1 MDTHNHSAEHI
12 ENPDVAHE
20 TSDVSVRGI
29 LGFGIG
35 LAVGTGVVA
44 LLLFGAFSVMVQRF
58 NPPPAVNS
66 SPLTRSRP
74 VVPESRQHAVQTFP
88 EPRLQT
94 NNVEDL
100 TKFREEE
107 YRYLQ
112 SYGWVD
118 PNAGVVHI
126 PIEQAKELLL
136 KQGLPVRTPG
146 AVPPAAPPPAPAAA
160 TTGAPA
166 PTAAQAAGLAAQPA
180 ASQQPVQQK
189 PPQQKRQQPKPQK
202 PRQR

>member
-35 LAVGTGVVA
+35 LAVGTAVVA

-66 SPLTRSRP
+66 SPLTRTRP
-74 VVPESRQHAVQTFP
+74 LVPESRQYAVQAFP
-88 EPRLQT
+88 EPRLQS

-100 TKFREEE
+100 TRFREEE
-107 YRYLQ
+107 YRYLH

-118 PNAGVVHI
+118 PNSGVVHI
-126 PIEQAKELLL
+126 PIEQAKEMVLR
-136 KQGLPVRTPG
+136 QGFPVRTPG
-146 AVPPAAPPPAPAAA
+146 TVPPAAPPPAQPAA

-166 PTAAQAAGLAAQPA
+166 PTAAQTAGLTAQPA
-180 ASQQPVQQK
+180 ATQQPRQ
-189 PPQQKRQQPKPQK
+189 QQKRPSPKPQK

>member
-58 NPPPAVNS
+58 NPPPAVSS

-74 VVPESRQHAVQTFP
+74 VVPESGQHAIQTFP

-94 NNVEDL
+94 NYPEDL
-100 TKFREEE
+100 TKYREEE
-107 YRYLQ
+107 YRHLH

-160 TTGAPA
+160 TAGAPA
-166 PTAAQAAGLAAQPA
+166 PTAAQVAGLAAQPA
-180 ASQQPVQQK
+180 TTQQPR
-189 PPQQKRQQPKPQK
+189 PQQKRQQPKAKK

>member
-20 TSDVSVRGI
+20 TSDVSIRGI

-35 LAVGTGVVA
+35 LAVGTAVVA
-44 LLLFGAFSVMVQRF
+44 VLLFGAFSVMVQRF
-58 NPPPAVNS
+58 NPPPAVSS
-66 SPLTRSRP
+66 SPLTRNRP
-74 VVPESRQHAVQTFP
+74 VVPESRQYATKAFP

-107 YRYLQ
+107 YRHLH

-126 PIEQAKELLL
+126 PIEQAKAMLLQ
-136 KQGLPVRTPG
+136 QGLPVRTPG
-146 AVPPAAPPPAPAAA
+146 AVPPAVPPPAPAAA

-166 PTAAQAAGLAAQPA
+166 PTAAQVAGLAAQPA
-180 ASQQPVQQK
+180 ASQPQK
-189 PPQQKRQQPKPQK
+189 PPPPQQKRQQPNPQK